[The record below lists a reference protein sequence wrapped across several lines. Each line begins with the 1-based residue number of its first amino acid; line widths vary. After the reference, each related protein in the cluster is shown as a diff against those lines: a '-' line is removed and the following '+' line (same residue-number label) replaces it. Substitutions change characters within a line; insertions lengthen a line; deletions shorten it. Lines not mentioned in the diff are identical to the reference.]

1 MFTKIFDY
9 RILRYVTLVLYGIL
23 CLLIYRMLAYL
34 NSYDLTANDDNSTAA
49 RHPPLRHAAP
59 FSAPTISASSMDEE
73 SRDMYNAWNAPISL
87 GVFINPEATPEDVGK
102 ASKRADTPFHQ
113 SEGSGSGSGGSYFTA
128 DSAKRD
134 EVPHPSTDKKQ
145 ANVKKSTIETVS
157 SNARKSDFE
166 AESAKTSSNVVESD
180 EKKSE
185 LNAKASKIEEV
196 QGGSR
201 DKVIVYMFLFFYF

>member
-1 MFTKIFDY
+1 
-9 RILRYVTLVLYGIL
+9 
-23 CLLIYRMLAYL
+23 
-34 NSYDLTANDDNSTAA
+34 
-49 RHPPLRHAAP
+49 
-59 FSAPTISASSMDEE
+59 MDEE

-134 EVPHPSTDKKQ
+134 EVPHPSADKKQ

-201 DKVIVYMFLFFYF
+201 DKVIVYMFLFFISKYYASQHRTLALPQLLTAFTS